1 LYSQAPFRRL
11 RRGGDACTAA
21 VDRAGWSV
29 ELGFQRFG
37 FQAGI
42 RSNSPD
48 GLGLAVRSL
57 PPRMQESRDP
67 HVDVLYSVWAPE
79 GRRTSA
85 QERYLVFCDGGLLA
99 RTNDAEEAAER
110 LETDLQIRLAL
121 HAEERIFVHA
131 GVVTWNGS
139 ALLLPGVS
147 YSGKSTLV
155 DALVRAGAGYF
166 SDEYAVL
173 TPGGGVEP
181 YDRPLRLRN
190 SATRI
195 PLPNSAPSGPARVAG
210 VLFTEFH
217 PSSEWRPSKVAP
229 AIGAAKLLSHAVAAR
244 LRPAQALHVV
254 QQIAHSAVIWESPRP
269 EAGEAVPAILRLL
282 DSWAE

>member
-1 LYSQAPFRRL
+1 MNSQAPFRRL
-11 RRGGDACTAA
+11 RRGGDACIAA

-48 GLGLAVRSL
+48 GLSLAVGSL
-57 PPRMQESRDP
+57 PPRMQESQDP
-67 HVDVLYSVWAPE
+67 QVDVLYSVWAPV
-79 GRRTSA
+79 GLRKSVR
-85 QERYLVFCDGGLLA
+85 ERYLVYCDGGTLA
-99 RTNDAEEAAER
+99 RTNHPEEAAER
-110 LETDLQIRLAL
+110 LETDLQLRLAL
-121 HAEERIFVHA
+121 HAEERVFVHA
-131 GVVTWNGS
+131 GVVTWKGS

-155 DALVRAGAGYF
+155 DALVQAGAGYF

-173 TPGGGVEP
+173 TSDGEVEP

-190 SATRI
+190 S
-195 PLPNSAPSGPARVAG
+195 SARSSPPSGVPSGPAKVAG

-217 PSSEWRPSKVAP
+217 PSSEWLPSQVTP

-254 QQIAHSAVIWESPRP
+254 QQIAQNAVIWESPRP
-269 EAGEAVPAILRLL
+269 EADEAAAAILRLL